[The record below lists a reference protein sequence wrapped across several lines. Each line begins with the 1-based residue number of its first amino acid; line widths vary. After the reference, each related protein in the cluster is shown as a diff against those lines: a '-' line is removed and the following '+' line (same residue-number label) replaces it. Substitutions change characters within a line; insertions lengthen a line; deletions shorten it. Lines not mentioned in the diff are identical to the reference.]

1 MALGINLDRKVLGRL
16 RELGWSMGVALLL
29 AIPGPAWGQNPRAIS
44 ISADV
49 QEANANTG
57 VFIATG
63 NVTLSFPAERL
74 TARAQRAVYYS
85 QEQRIELEGQVTIRQ
100 GENQLQAEKVI
111 YYLEKG
117 TIQAVPS
124 PGQQVESVYVLP
136 EATPTP

>member
-29 AIPGPAWGQNPRAIS
+29 ALPGPAWGQNPRAIS

-111 YYLEKG
+111 YHIEKG

-136 EATPTP
+136 EPTASP

>member
-111 YYLEKG
+111 YHIEKG

-136 EATPTP
+136 EPTASP

>member
-1 MALGINLDRKVLGRL
+1 MALGINLDRKVWSRL
-16 RELGWSMGVALLL
+16 RELGWAVGVALLL

>member
-1 MALGINLDRKVLGRL
+1 MTLEMAFDRKGWQRLKTLGWAVGVVLALGI
-16 RELGWSMGVALLL
+16 
-29 AIPGPAWGQNPRAIS
+29 PAWGQNPRAIS

-57 VFIATG
+57 VFTAIG

-85 QEQRIELEGQVTIRQ
+85 QEQRIELEGQVIINQ

-111 YYLEKG
+111 YHIDKG

-124 PGQQVESVYVLP
+124 AGRQVESIYVLP
-136 EATPTP
+136 EPSSSP

>member
-1 MALGINLDRKVLGRL
+1 MALGINLDRKVWSRL
-16 RELGWSMGVALLL
+16 RELGWVVGVAVLL